1 MAELNAE
8 ITTDISIN
16 AEMSAATGGQ
26 PIPGPQ
32 GPKGDKGDPG
42 EPGKDG
48 KDGAQGIQGP
58 KGDPGKDGLSAYE
71 IAVKDG
77 FSGSETEWL
86 VSLRGA
92 KGENGANGK
101 DGVDGKDGPQGIKGD
116 KGDTGQAGPSGATG
130 PTGPKGDAGAAGA
143 SAKLTTTSITIQ
155 ATGWSVGAY
164 SISNES
170 ITANSLVYLSPANT
184 TTKAMYDAMAAA
196 EIIVFPAAGSV
207 VLKALGTVPTI
218 DIISDIVTVGV
229 A

>member
-1 MAELNAE
+1 MILLNTIGAR
-8 ITTDISIN
+8 
-16 AEMSAATGGQ
+16 GL
-26 PIPGPQ
+26 
-32 GPKGDKGDPG
+32 KGI
-42 EPGKDG
+42 
-48 KDGAQGIQGP
+48 QGIQ
-58 KGDPGKDGLSAYE
+58 
-71 IAVKDG
+71 
-77 FSGSETEWL
+77 
-86 VSLRGA
+86 
-92 KGENGANGK
+92 
-101 DGVDGKDGPQGIKGD
+101 GD
-116 KGDTGQAGPSGATG
+116 KGDTGPAGPSGATG

-196 EIIVFPAAGSV
+196 EIVVFPAAGSV